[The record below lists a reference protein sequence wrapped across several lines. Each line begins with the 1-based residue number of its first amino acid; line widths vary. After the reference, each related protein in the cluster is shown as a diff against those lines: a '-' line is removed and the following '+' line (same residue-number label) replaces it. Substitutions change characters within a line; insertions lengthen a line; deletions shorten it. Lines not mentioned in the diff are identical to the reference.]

1 MKNQSE
7 LIGLFE
13 YKTNMLGDAIKRGGL
28 YDAIEAAGLVRDLL
42 LSDNNGL
49 QGAILKDIPELR
61 NRRNR
66 KIKFEVMFLGSTYH
80 NDIDGYPL
88 VTEAPNKSMIC
99 PHKEF
104 KGIQSFNRNDFLALP
119 ILCTDQGHYSY
130 KDLVSFVANKL
141 GSRHFDRKIGSDQQ
155 LILHEVR
162 EKFGLEG
169 FDPVITPILGLGSVV
184 YTTCNKILKRLDELG
199 LK

>member
-13 YKTNMLGDAIKRGGL
+13 YKTKMLGDAIKRGEL

-49 QGAILKDIPELR
+49 LGAILQEIPELR

-66 KIKFEVMFLGSTYH
+66 NIKFEVMFLGSTYH
-80 NDIDGYPL
+80 SNNDGYPL
-88 VTEAPNKSMIC
+88 VAEAPNKTMIC
-99 PHKEF
+99 PHKEYS
-104 KGIQSFNRNDFLALP
+104 GVQSFNRNDFLALP
-119 ILCTDQGHYSY
+119 ILCTDYGHYSY
-130 KDLVSFVANKL
+130 KDLISFVANKL
-141 GSRHFDRKIGSDQQ
+141 GSRHFDHKTGSEKQ
-155 LILHEVR
+155 LILHEIR
-162 EKFGLEG
+162 ERFGLES
-169 FDPVITPILGLGSVV
+169 FDPIITPILGLGSVV
-184 YTTCNKILKRLDELG
+184 YTTCNKILNRLDELG